1 MGIRHYPDFSSPED
15 AIYRDVVDTLKNDSD
30 LNRIIWYYYD
40 YDNDED
46 IAEEVPPD
54 GKIPAIQIISSNQT
68 RELYSD
74 DREQSVLGLDIITWI
89 DGNHVSD
96 AWGIRHSIYRAL
108 LFHKVVGAFS
118 QPWVGAIIPGEIE
131 QVARGL
137 MRSVQTASI
146 TYFVEN
152 PRN

>member
-54 GKIPAIQIISSNQT
+54 G
-68 RELYSD
+68 
-74 DREQSVLGLDIITWI
+74 
-89 DGNHVSD
+89 
-96 AWGIRHSIYRAL
+96 
-108 LFHKVVGAFS
+108 
-118 QPWVGAIIPGEIE
+118 
-131 QVARGL
+131 
-137 MRSVQTASI
+137 
-146 TYFVEN
+146 
-152 PRN
+152 